1 MNNENLTEIL
11 TYESDAIKETYT
23 EGEFILADYL
33 PPILRIV
40 RSEARSFVK
49 SKTVHGEKLTVEG
62 VTEFTVIY
70 LSDNS
75 ELTSCIHKLPF
86 SHTSDISSMNGAEY
100 EIEASVSYLNTR
112 ALSPQKLYLKAT
124 VEIKTSYIKKTEF
137 SAVIPDSEKD
147 IFTQKEELNSFEIIC
162 SGHKPL
168 KISDEIK
175 PSSAIKSILRYDAF
189 FNETEQKILTGKL
202 ISKADMLL
210 KIVYISESNAISV
223 HEQKIA
229 VSQIL
234 DMNGISED
242 TVCNVKYSLTEFK
255 TNLSTS
261 TADKENSLIY
271 EITVNVDAIGYS
283 KTKHF
288 LCKDAFSEK
297 NELKCTNQSFK
308 ECTFCK
314 ISKEQSFRETI
325 EIGLYDKLC
334 DISVIPAVL
343 STDYD
348 KETETIL
355 VSGTFSCRVLYTDEN
370 SEFSSLEKEIPFM
383 FSINTDQSAENIKV
397 SADMN
402 IKSFAYVENDSSSA
416 ELRIDCCYKGFLF
429 SDTEKN
435 ILTTIEP
442 DSLSFTKEA
451 DKMIL
456 YFAEKNERIWDISKK
471 YKVSPEAL
479 MKNNGLTEDVLK
491 EPLMLKI

>member
-1 MNNENLTEIL
+1 M
-11 TYESDAIKETYT
+11 
-23 EGEFILADYL
+23 
-33 PPILRIV
+33 
-40 RSEARSFVK
+40 
-49 SKTVHGEKLTVEG
+49 
-62 VTEFTVIY
+62 
-70 LSDNS
+70 
-75 ELTSCIHKLPF
+75 
-86 SHTSDISSMNGAEY
+86 
-100 EIEASVSYLNTR
+100 
-112 ALSPQKLYLKAT
+112 
-124 VEIKTSYIKKTEF
+124 
-137 SAVIPDSEKD
+137 
-147 IFTQKEELNSFEIIC
+147 
-162 SGHKPL
+162 
-168 KISDEIK
+168 
-175 PSSAIKSILRYDAF
+175 
-189 FNETEQKILTGKL
+189 
-202 ISKADMLL
+202 
-210 KIVYISESNAISV
+210 
-223 HEQKIA
+223 
-229 VSQIL
+229 
-234 DMNGISED
+234 
-242 TVCNVKYSLTEFK
+242 
-255 TNLSTS
+255 
-261 TADKENSLIY
+261 
-271 EITVNVDAIGYS
+271 DAIGYS